1 VSANNGIGSL
11 RRFYLLKRLTARD
24 LADGMD
30 GLWRSKQESVTSTPL
45 PLDFPFL
52 TRLAEVGYVAKEDF
66 DIGID
71 ADELIQYVGLSQ
83 READVVIAAHAAL

>member
-1 VSANNGIGSL
+1 MTTNNGIGSL

-24 LADGMD
+24 LGDGMD
-30 GLWRSKQESVTSTPL
+30 GIWRSKQEEVVGTPL
-45 PLDFPFL
+45 PAEFPFRS
-52 TRLAEVGYVAKEDF
+52 RLSEVGYVAKEDF

-71 ADELIQYVGLSQ
+71 ADELVKYVLLSP